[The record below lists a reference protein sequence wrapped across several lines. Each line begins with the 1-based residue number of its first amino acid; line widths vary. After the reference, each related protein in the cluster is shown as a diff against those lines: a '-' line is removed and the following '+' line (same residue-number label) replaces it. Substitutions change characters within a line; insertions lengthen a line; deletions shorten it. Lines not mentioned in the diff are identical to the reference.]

1 MDTLRRMALK
11 TRQRL
16 WIAGLLAAIAL
27 VLAGTAAVVPFMD
40 APPGGVVGSLATL
53 LIVAEVFAALAILV
67 VGRELY
73 GRLMAK
79 LRAMRAELQA
89 ETSRG
94 NDNE

>member
-1 MDTLRRMALK
+1 MALK

-16 WIAGLLAAIAL
+16 WIAGVLAAIAL
-27 VLAGTAAVVPFMD
+27 VLAGIAAVVPFMD
-40 APPGGVVGSLATL
+40 APPGDVAGSLATL

-73 GRLMAK
+73 GKLMAK

-94 NDNE
+94 KDNE